1 MARITFSLDEATV
14 AQIRQTA
21 ARLRRPQSHVVRDA
35 VADFAART
43 DRLSERERARLM
55 GVLDKLRDARPTR
68 PAAGVDEELRSLRA
82 ARRAGGRRHRPA

>member
-35 VADFAART
+35 VADFAARA
-43 DRLSERERARLM
+43 DRLSERERQHAM
-55 GVLDKLRDARPTR
+55 GVLERLREARPTR
-68 PAAGVDEELRSLRA
+68 PSGDVDAELHAIRR
-82 ARRAGGRRHRPA
+82 ARRAGGRRHRSA